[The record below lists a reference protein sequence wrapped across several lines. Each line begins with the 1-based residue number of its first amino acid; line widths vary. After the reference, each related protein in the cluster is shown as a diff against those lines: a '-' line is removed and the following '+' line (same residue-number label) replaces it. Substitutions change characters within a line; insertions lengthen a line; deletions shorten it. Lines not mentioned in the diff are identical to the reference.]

1 MSQRRYFGT
10 DGIRGRAGQ
19 PPLTPGLVMRLGR
32 ALARM
37 RPGTVV
43 IGRDTRLSSPAL
55 SAALAAGL
63 LADGAHVVDLGV
75 LPTPGVA
82 CEVLRRGASAGI
94 AVTASHNPYQDNG
107 IKVFGPDG
115 TKLDDDDEA
124 RLEDALDGLDP
135 DDPGEV
141 GRWTEDGAAALRA
154 YVASLA
160 PDRPFADGLRVLVDA
175 ANGAASA
182 LAVPVLEATG
192 AHVTALSCDPDG
204 LNINVDC
211 GALHPGRLCERIAAG
226 AAQLGVALDGD
237 ADRCV
242 MVGEDGE
249 LIDGDVL
256 IALLALHRGL
266 DRVVGTV
273 MTNEGVVRHLGDRGV
288 RVTRAAVGDRN
299 VLLAMRREGALL
311 GGESSGHVIQLD
323 RSPTGDGLATALAAL
338 QLRQDAGRP
347 LSALA
352 AEIPRFPST
361 LRAVRVLEKI
371 PLADVPELRAAIEG
385 AEAELAARG
394 RVLVRYS
401 GTEPVLRVFVEGA
414 DDDQVR
420 TCCDELAATAR
431 RLLGE

>member
-19 PPLTPGLVMRLGR
+19 PPLTPGLVLRLGR
-32 ALARM
+32 ALARS

-55 SAALAAGL
+55 RDALAAGL

-75 LPTPGVA
+75 IPTPGVA

-124 RLEDALDGLDP
+124 RLEADLDALDP

-141 GRWTEDGAAALRA
+141 GRWTEDGAAARRA

-160 PDRPFADGLRVLVDA
+160 PDAPFASGLHVLVDA

-182 LAVPVLEATG
+182 LAAEVLEATG
-192 AHVTALSCDPDG
+192 ASVTALSCDPDG
-204 LNINVDC
+204 TNINVDC
-211 GALHPGRLCERIAAG
+211 GALHPARLCERIVAG
-226 AAQLGVALDGD
+226 EAQLGVALDGD

-242 MVGEDGE
+242 MAGEDGQ

-273 MTNEGVVRHLGDRGV
+273 MTNEGVVRHLQDRGV
-288 RVTRAAVGDRN
+288 AVTRAAVGDRN

-323 RSPTGDGLATALAAL
+323 LSPTGDGLATALAAL
-338 QLRQDAGRP
+338 RLRQDAGRP
-347 LSALA
+347 LCELA

-361 LRAVRVLEKI
+361 LRAVRVREKV
-371 PLADVPELRAAIEG
+371 PLDEVPDLKAVIEG
-385 AEAELAARG
+385 VEAGLTGRG

-420 TCCDELAATAR
+420 ACCDELAATAH